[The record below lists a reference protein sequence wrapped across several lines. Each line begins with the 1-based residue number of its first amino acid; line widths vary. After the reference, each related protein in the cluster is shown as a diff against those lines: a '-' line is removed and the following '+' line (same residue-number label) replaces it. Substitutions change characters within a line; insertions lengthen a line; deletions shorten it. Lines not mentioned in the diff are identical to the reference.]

1 MSGHSTGSAS
11 AKNAGVRASKTTAC
25 ASILKDSRL
34 PLKMPMT
41 VGMLGTEGDK
51 IDGKLEHQRYVLSW
65 ALNELISL
73 GKGFLT

>member
-1 MSGHSTGSAS
+1 
-11 AKNAGVRASKTTAC
+11 
-25 ASILKDSRL
+25 
-34 PLKMPMT
+34 MPKAI
-41 VGMLGTEGDK
+41 GMLGTAGDK